1 MDKNIPEVPV
11 GSSYRFCPSVKN
23 GRLKKTEYDKI
34 KTKSYSRHK
43 SPTIIQKVRAKFN

>member
-23 GRLKKTEYDKI
+23 GRLKKDRI
-34 KTKSYSRHK
+34 
-43 SPTIIQKVRAKFN
+43 